1 MKELMPDVHKTF
13 HHFTGILGFGCK
25 VGPLL
30 VINGVIIPI
39 SRVVTPVKPNYFR
52 PFIGVIYTT
61 QFDLYLV
68 TGPTLWWVWLVVS
81 STLGCVDLHPGIS
94 GFLP

>member
-61 QFDLYLV
+61 QFNLYLV
-68 TGPTLWWVWLVVS
+68 TGHTLWWVWLVVS